1 MAFLHEPTDK
11 VTARLSVDNLS
22 ALPEKKKN
30 NILIDLWFQLALI
43 YGGSFA
49 QLFSLVTSVLVL
61 VYGNCE
67 HRMIVY
73 WYSPVDWFL
82 CFGFFL
88 ILVPLLWFQQ
98 RTFLLFSD
106 FANQTSLAGVV
117 SALFYFLIDSAIL
130 FNSINPKSFFGL
142 INCFAQA
149 KTIQLETRQKAA
161 FETIVHTL
169 RCLF

>member
-82 CFGFFL
+82 CFGFFFNFSSAFV
-88 ILVPLLWFQQ
+88 IPAANFFIIFWF
-98 RTFLLFSD
+98 RKSNFTGESRLGSLLFFDWFRNS
-106 FANQTSLAGVV
+106 FQ
-117 SALFYFLIDSAIL
+117 FY
-130 FNSINPKSFFGL
+130 
-142 INCFAQA
+142 
-149 KTIQLETRQKAA
+149 
-161 FETIVHTL
+161 
-169 RCLF
+169 